1 MLARMRI
8 TWTVEDLGG
17 NAADAET
24 ADGAA
29 EALAGGIRELYAG
42 YETATLAHIML
53 NVVAPLRMALVTD
66 GRYEVE
72 RGREWS
78 TSMHGISVTLAPN

>member
-1 MLARMRI
+1 MRI

-17 NAADAET
+17 NAATTET

-29 EALAGGIRELYAG
+29 EALAAGVRELYAD
-42 YETATLAHIML
+42 EDTTTLAHIML
-53 NVVAPLRMALVTD
+53 NVVAPLRMSLVTD

-78 TSMHGISVTLAPN
+78 ATMSGIHVSLSPN